1 MIDYLILAIDP
12 GNQKCGVA
20 VVGRTSKVLQK
31 QIVATS
37 ELTVKIEQILAKYEI
52 QKIIIG
58 DRTKSKAIKEL
69 LVPFS
74 IPLVVVNEDFS
85 SVEGKRR
92 YLEENS
98 KWWQKLLPIGLRVP
112 DKPYDDYVAVILAER
127 YFKDYDY

>member
-20 VVGRTSKVLQK
+20 VVGRTSKVQRK
-31 QIVATS
+31 QIVATT
-37 ELTVKIEQILAKYEI
+37 ELIATIDQILAEYEI

-58 DRTKSKAIKEL
+58 DRTKSKVIKEM
-69 LVPFS
+69 LVPFN
-74 IPLVVVNEDFS
+74 IPIVVVNEDFS

-127 YFKDYDY
+127 YFRDYD